1 MIADSRHSPQGP
13 IDARLESGSLQA
25 RGGGWL
31 SRLTSVKALSIGL
44 LVLIVLVAGPLQ
56 ELDYFLARR
65 WLYNFEPRL
74 MWFAQNVLNRV
85 ASQAVCLPV
94 LAVVAI
100 VLARRRRSWRPIVF
114 ALGSEAAFLLGIGS
128 MKVLLARGVT
138 YERDPSLLEGGLWE
152 MGTKGIS
159 FPSGHAAEAVLIYGA
174 AVYLIARYSDA
185 SRRLVRLLCWGVAAI
200 SVNSVAVSFLLGWH
214 WASDL
219 VGGLLAGG
227 LFLRILMRWDERG
240 HGARRLDL

>member
-1 MIADSRHSPQGP
+1 M
-13 IDARLESGSLQA
+13 
-25 RGGGWL
+25 
-31 SRLTSVKALSIGL
+31 TSVRALTIGL
-44 LVLIVLVAGPLQ
+44 LILILLVAGPLQ

-65 WLYNFEPRL
+65 WLYHLEPDL

-85 ASQAVCLPV
+85 ASQAVCLLV
-94 LAVVAI
+94 LAVVAV

-114 ALGSEAAFLLGIGS
+114 ALASEAAFLVGIGG

-138 YERDPSLLEGGLWE
+138 YERDPDLLDGGLWA
-152 MGTKGIS
+152 MGMKGIS

-174 AVYLIARYSDA
+174 AVYLIAHYSGA
-185 SRRLVRLLCWGVAAI
+185 SRRLVRLLCWGVVVI
-200 SVNSVAVSFLLGWH
+200 SVNSVVVSFLLGWH

-227 LFLRILMRWDERG
+227 LLLRILMRWDERG
-240 HGARRLDL
+240 HGVRRADL